1 MRINIKRVT
10 DKLTLTHLLNWLDA
24 MLDPVECFACGHPVR
39 ETAKGLRGKRVV
51 HLECWKRID
60 NKHSVTD
67 TGVIIKTSN
76 GAPIPDHEPKILFR
90 ARDKFAI
97 PMLHFYLGLCL
108 QDGCTPYQEESM
120 RSMIKEFETFR
131 NAFPSTMKQPGSTS
145 GK

>member
-1 MRINIKRVT
+1 
-10 DKLTLTHLLNWLDA
+10 
-24 MLDPVECFACGHPVR
+24 ML
-39 ETAKGLRGKRVV
+39 
-51 HLECWKRID
+51 KRID

-97 PMLHFYLGLCL
+97 PMLQFYLGLCL
-108 QDGCTPYQEESM
+108 QDGCTKYQEESM
-120 RSMIKEFETFR
+120 RSEFEGFR
-131 NAFPSTMKQPGSTS
+131 DSFPLLHGGWAKWTPVA